1 MGIHRLG
8 ADEALTSM
16 KSGSTGLSSVEAQHR
31 LREYGRNE
39 LAATRR
45 ANPLA
50 EIVGHF
56 IGPFPIVL
64 LVAATLS
71 FVLATQT
78 SGEDMQRLG
87 ITIIVVVVVSGAFSY
102 WQAFRAER
110 TLAAPQRLL
119 PARVQALRAVSRRHR
134 PTIWCRAMSSYRRR
148 AIAQLSQR
156 RGGERSPLQRQLD
169 HLSRRIVA
177 LAVGL
182 GVLFFAIGW
191 AIGIP
196 VWTDLISPSASSS
209 RWCPR
214 ACCPRSPLRW
224 Y

>member
-87 ITIIVVVVVSGAFSY
+87 IAIIVVVVVSGAFSY

-110 TLAAPQRLL
+110 T
-119 PARVQALRAVSRRHR
+119 LRAVSRRHR